1 MTKVIDRNTV
11 KMERLNPEYFP
22 SGRSLRLDVYMLEGG
37 ERAYKIFIYDHSE
50 GHSMEYGQYSRYSE
64 AVSDYEDVLVTY
76 F

>member
-37 ERAYKIFIYDHSE
+37 ERAYKIFMYDHRAIFKVFRSGE
-50 GHSMEYGQYSRYSE
+50 R
-64 AVSDYEDVLVTY
+64 L
-76 F
+76 